1 MDAALQGRAPKQNES
16 ADLSI
21 AKERYWPSQDDRKP
35 VAQISGNQTGIGSIH
50 PLLHQNTSDF
60 SEQKFSS
67 VFTGDEFFLRDHVVR
82 GKPVLPGVAYLEMA
96 YAAINQAAGS
106 EIGQDVRIRLNH
118 TVWVQPVVVDRHSAQ
133 VDISLFPEEDG
144 KITFDIYS
152 TQEDGDD
159 PVIIVKAVRSWHLPP
174 KRQSQISLKCHAVAA
189 KERCRLINFT
199 KKAEAEECSM
209 VRPFKELRM

>member
-21 AKERYWPSQDDRKP
+21 CKGTILVPSQDDRKP

-106 EIGQDVRIRLNH
+106 EIG
-118 TVWVQPVVVDRHSAQ
+118 
-133 VDISLFPEEDG
+133 
-144 KITFDIYS
+144 
-152 TQEDGDD
+152 
-159 PVIIVKAVRSWHLPP
+159 
-174 KRQSQISLKCHAVAA
+174 
-189 KERCRLINFT
+189 T
-199 KKAEAEECSM
+199 KMSESD
-209 VRPFKELRM
+209 